1 MEVLMEVFVVGC
13 LSACLLI
20 FLVMASVSL
29 IGMEKKIVD
38 TVRLVEKKVTEMYE
52 EE

>member
-1 MEVLMEVFVVGC
+1 MEIFILGC

-29 IGMEKKIVD
+29 INMEKKIVD
-38 TVRLVEKKVTEMYE
+38 TVRVVEKKVKELYE